1 MFQYPFSTVF
11 LAAFGLQTVAF
22 GCDACEVSAVVAD
35 RFQVVA
41 GGCEH
46 WFFVQKADPE
56 PLYVWGGFWQRR

>member
-1 MFQYPFSTVF
+1 MFHYPFSAVF

-41 GGCEH
+41 DGCEH
-46 WFFVQKADPE
+46 
-56 PLYVWGGFWQRR
+56 